1 MISTKAMPSAIDVKF
16 FKSNLANIG
25 QYVFI
30 VICCGGSLSATKEW
44 EKEENIQEYC
54 LKHSVSEEKEGSGD
68 SNRRRLTDMESGI
81 FDHLELVASSTNESE
96 VCRSSRNS
104 ESELE
109 TTLQTISNSRKIC
122 INSCLRALTSSFS
135 LTSHIPPNSGFFTA
149 NQISYS
155 IIQDDEVM
163 PCDPAGR
170 D

>member
-109 TTLQTISNSRKIC
+109 TTLQTISSVTKIVFLGFE
-122 INSCLRALTSSFS
+122 NVP
-135 LTSHIPPNSGFFTA
+135 LTSHFVGTQGCIIDKSLLEIFHAVLSVMGITA
-149 NQISYS
+149 
-155 IIQDDEVM
+155 DLT
-163 PCDPAGR
+163 
-170 D
+170 